1 MRFKT
6 LTTIGIIF
14 ICILGIGTSLIYVS
28 GPKLLACYFTK
39 NYSTMMGIALAGVGA
54 GLFVIPPLVE
64 ELIFTYGW
72 RGAFLIH
79 GALIFNT
86 VSAGAMFQTVVMQ
99 KNEKK
104 NELHN
109 SRYSL
114 FDHESVQQEMQQ
126 TQFNQIINQHHSKEY
141 EFISDSSKE
150 TNPASR
156 HTKWYRSHLRLLIDA
171 PEIVLVLVTA
181 FLTNTAYSAVVIHT
195 ANQIV
200 QSGYSE
206 KQGALA
212 LSMFGVGSIVGRVFH
227 GFPVD
232 AKIVATSTFYLLS
245 LFLAAAASFV
255 NPILNTYVTSVLCA
269 ACVGLTSGIQ
279 FPLIYAIL
287 RRMAGASQLATAT
300 GLEMFADGCGFLAG
314 GYLPGE
320 ANS

>member
-1 MRFKT
+1 
-6 LTTIGIIF
+6 
-14 ICILGIGTSLIYVS
+14 
-28 GPKLLACYFTK
+28 
-39 NYSTMMGIALAGVGA
+39 MGIALAGVGA
-54 GLFVIPPLVE
+54 GLFMIPPLVE
-64 ELIFTYGW
+64 ELIVTYGW

-86 VSAGAMFQTVVMQ
+86 VSAGAVFQTVVML

-104 NELHN
+104 NQLYN
-109 SRYSL
+109 SNYSI
-114 FDHESVQQEMQQ
+114 FDHDNAQHE
-126 TQFNQIINQHHSKEY
+126 TQHTKLNQITNQHHSKEY
-141 EFISDSSKE
+141 EFIADSSKE
-150 TNPASR
+150 TKPSK
-156 HTKWYRSHLRLLIDA
+156 HTKWHPSHLRLLIDV

-195 ANQIV
+195 SNQIV

-212 LSMFGVGSIVGRVFH
+212 LSMFGVGSIIGRVFH

-232 AKIVATSTFYLLS
+232 AKIVTTSTFYLLS

-269 ACVGLTSGIQ
+269 ACIGLTSGIQ

-300 GLEMFADGCGFLAG
+300 GLEMFADGCGFLVG

-320 ANS
+320 SIS